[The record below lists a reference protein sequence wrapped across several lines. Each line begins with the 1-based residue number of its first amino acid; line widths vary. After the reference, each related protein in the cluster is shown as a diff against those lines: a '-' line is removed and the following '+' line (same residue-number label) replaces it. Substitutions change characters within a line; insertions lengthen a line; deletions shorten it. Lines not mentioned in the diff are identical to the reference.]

1 MAQKAL
7 KMINFE
13 SFLHFC
19 FGYLM
24 LFSNVASSDA
34 EGSPE

>member
-7 KMINFE
+7 KIDHFE
-13 SFLHFC
+13 SFFVYLSNH
-19 FGYLM
+19 LM